1 MPTDP
6 LAWIG
11 REAELGEWMNRKM
24 DEARSEKMRLLY
36 EHYGIDPAGDPEAGH
51 KLALALA
58 CAHVPGFGFAP
69 PGAGKPKR
77 LKDFG
82 GGRTLVARVRIAMEA
97 HGIGPFVACRHLAAA
112 DPHYRGRSVDA
123 LYKAYGRHAGLPAS
137 LAWEEDRLARGVS
150 AADYYRGPAA
160 VPGPGGI
167 KTAQLD
173 ASDPEVRS
181 RLEDRLKLRRRADD
195 ADPLPPPAG
204 PPAPERHGGL
214 PARRR

>member
-1 MPTDP
+1 MPRKPRLYRGSLAEPAVLPMPTDP

-77 LKDFG
+77 LKDHG
-82 GGRTLVARVRIAMEA
+82 KRRTL
-97 HGIGPFVACRHLAAA
+97 F
-112 DPHYRGRSVDA
+112 
-123 LYKAYGRHAGLPAS
+123 
-137 LAWEEDRLARGVS
+137 ARGC
-150 AADYYRGPAA
+150 DH
-160 VPGPGGI
+160 
-167 KTAQLD
+167 
-173 ASDPEVRS
+173 
-181 RLEDRLKLRRRADD
+181 
-195 ADPLPPPAG
+195 
-204 PPAPERHGGL
+204 HGG
-214 PARRR
+214 A